1 MPPALIVQEKND
13 VRLLPRPSVKR
24 RPAAG
29 ADVRSLFG
37 SVYLCIEYVPIG
49 RCFLLL
55 LKASCEQRSCLY
67 SALLTKTQCVSP

>member
-1 MPPALIVQEKND
+1 MRPALIVQEKNIYLSRYRKREMQEND

-37 SVYLCIEYVPIG
+37 SVYLCVEYVPIG

-55 LKASCEQRSCLY
+55 LKASLRSFL
-67 SALLTKTQCVSP
+67 